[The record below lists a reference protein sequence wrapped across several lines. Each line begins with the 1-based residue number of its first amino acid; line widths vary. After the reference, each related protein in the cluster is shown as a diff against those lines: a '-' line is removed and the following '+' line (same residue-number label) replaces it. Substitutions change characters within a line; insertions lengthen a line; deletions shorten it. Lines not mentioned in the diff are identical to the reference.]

1 MQGTRKSTI
10 IYNQNQV
17 SNSHYNADQ
26 TQKNWERIISQYTNA
41 RDCSVNPTGAGS
53 RTRITHGTML
63 LQQQNSKNSLE
74 HMHTAQKYLI
84 IAYQYALISS

>member
-10 IYNQNQV
+10 IHKQNQV

-26 TQKNWERIISQYTNA
+26 TQKWERIISQYPNA
-41 RDCSVNPTGAGS
+41 RDCSVNSTVAES

-74 HMHTAQKYLI
+74 HMHTAQQYLI
-84 IAYQYALISS
+84 LSYQYALISS